1 MTTNGTGKARVR
13 NVIAVLLAVV
23 AVLLLV
29 VGTVAVWARVTINS
43 SDRVA
48 DLVGDALDE
57 PDVEAALA
65 DYVTEMVFT
74 AVDVDALL
82 GEVLPEPLQRLE
94 PVLASGARSF
104 VERGM
109 TAALSDP
116 RVDELVHRLVVRAHA
131 AAMRLLQ
138 GGGLADGISVV
149 DGAVTINLLPL
160 LGRGVDRVQE
170 LGLLTSV
177 ELPELSPDGDPAQQV
192 ADLEAALG
200 RQLPDDFGQLV
211 VYQSDQIAEA
221 QSSLQ
226 RAQEAAA
233 FARRAFWVLI
243 ALTVV
248 LLVAAVVVAV
258 NRWRAALFLGLGV
271 VAAMVLHRALIDRVV
286 DAAPDVADRPGARA
300 AIASIVGGAA
310 TSLRRLAAIVLI
322 LGAAV
327 AVIALARRR
336 WDRHDL
342 LLAAGVVAGAVVVGV
357 LGFSIWSLLFAI
369 VIGVAVVVVTPR
381 VIGRSAAEASR

>member
-1 MTTNGTGKARVR
+1 M
-13 NVIAVLLAVV
+13 
-23 AVLLLV
+23 
-29 VGTVAVWARVTINS
+29 
-43 SDRVA
+43 
-48 DLVGDALDE
+48 
-57 PDVEAALA
+57 
-65 DYVTEMVFT
+65 
-74 AVDVDALL
+74 
-82 GEVLPEPLQRLE
+82 
-94 PVLASGARSF
+94 
-104 VERGM
+104 
-109 TAALSDP
+109 
-116 RVDELVHRLVVRAHA
+116 
-131 AAMRLLQ
+131 
-138 GGGLADGISVV
+138 
-149 DGAVTINLLPL
+149 
-160 LGRGVDRVQE
+160 
-170 LGLLTSV
+170 
-177 ELPELSPDGDPAQQV
+177 
-192 ADLEAALG
+192 
-200 RQLPDDFGQLV
+200 
-211 VYQSDQIAEA
+211 YQSDQIAEA

-327 AVIALARRR
+327 AVIALSPPSMGPP
-336 WDRHDL
+336 DL
-342 LLAAGVVAGAVVVGV
+342 LLGAGVVAGAVVVGV
-357 LGFSIWSLLFAI
+357 LGFSIWSLLFGI

-381 VIGRSAAEASR
+381 VIGRSAS